1 MVVWATASEI
11 PSPAISK
18 TEREQRTNGLAII
31 AGLSW
36 LVTQGISGLARQF
49 GIAARGSP
57 GFEGEAS
64 LTAGLFERRET
75 CSIGWFC
82 QHELLIRQPSRR
94 RLVLQVAQ
102 PDMPTFIGSWISSK
116 QFPSTRPAQ
125 QGEETKAAE
134 QGS

>member
-75 CSIGWFC
+75 CSIG
-82 QHELLIRQPSRR
+82 
-94 RLVLQVAQ
+94 
-102 PDMPTFIGSWISSK
+102 
-116 QFPSTRPAQ
+116 
-125 QGEETKAAE
+125 
-134 QGS
+134 